1 MDIYTAVALISALF
15 FFFLSC
21 FLIVVLIRTQLCLH
35 SEKVNSGDLSKRIKS
50 LTRNLMS
57 LIQKKEDL
65 ERVNEMRSK
74 FISVVAH
81 DLKQPLTL
89 INGYS
94 SLLRE
99 NLGADDLKILDNI
112 DKASRNIEKLTNDL
126 ADVSASERGK
136 VRLTFSYFVFN
147 DLIAGIFKQY
157 QAVAEQKEINLT
169 LIDYPEDIVIEADR
183 FRLEQVFNNL
193 LSNALKFTGP
203 GGAVDIKYSLEGDSV
218 KILIKDD
225 GLGIT
230 HADRIKIFD
239 KFQQSDFIEDDFK
252 RQGWGLGLAIADEI
266 VTGHGGVIGADS
278 ADRGAGSTFWVM
290 LPLEHK

>member
-1 MDIYTAVALISALF
+1 M
-15 FFFLSC
+15 
-21 FLIVVLIRTQLCLH
+21 
-35 SEKVNSGDLSKRIKS
+35 
-50 LTRNLMS
+50 
-57 LIQKKEDL
+57 
-65 ERVNEMRSK
+65 
-74 FISVVAH
+74 
-81 DLKQPLTL
+81 
-89 INGYS
+89 
-94 SLLRE
+94 
-99 NLGADDLKILDNI
+99 
-112 DKASRNIEKLTNDL
+112 

-278 ADRGAGSTFWVM
+278 ADRGAGSTFWVV

>member
-1 MDIYTAVALISALF
+1 MDIYTAVTLISALF

-21 FLIVVLIRTQLCLH
+21 FLIVVLIRTQLRLH
-35 SEKVNSGDLSKRIKS
+35 AEKVNSGDLSKRIKS

-57 LIQKKEDL
+57 TIQKKEDL
-65 ERVNEMRSK
+65 ERVNEMRSR

-99 NLGADDLKILDNI
+99 NLSADDLKILDNI
-112 DKASRNIEKLTNDL
+112 DKASGSIERLTNDL
-126 ADVSASERGK
+126 ADVSAAERGS
-136 VRLTFSYFVFN
+136 VRLCFSRFVFN
-147 DLIAGIFKQY
+147 DLISEIFKQY
-157 QAVAEQKEINLT
+157 RAVAEHKEITLN
-169 LIDYPEDIVIEADR
+169 LIDYPEEISIEADR

-203 GGAVDIKYSLEGDSV
+203 GGTVEIKYSLEDNAV

-230 HADRIKIFD
+230 HPERTKIFG
-239 KFQQSDFIEDDFK
+239 KFQQSDFIEEDFK
-252 RQGWGLGLAIADEI
+252 KQGWGLGLAIAEEI
-266 VTGHGGVIGADS
+266 VAGHGGIIGADS
-278 ADRGAGSTFWVM
+278 ADRGAGSTFWVV
-290 LPLEHK
+290 LPLSR

>member
-1 MDIYTAVALISALF
+1 MDIYTAAALISALF

-21 FLIVVLIRTQLCLH
+21 FLIVVLIRTELRLH
-35 SEKVNSGDLSKRIKS
+35 TEKVHSGDLGKRIKS
-50 LTRNLMS
+50 LTRNLMGT
-57 LIQKKEDL
+57 IQKKEDL

-94 SLLRE
+94 SLLRD
-99 NLGADDLKILDNI
+99 NLGKEDLKLLDNI

-126 ADVSASERGK
+126 SDVSSAERGK
-136 VRLTFSYFVFN
+136 VRLTFTRFVFN
-147 DLIAGIFKQY
+147 DLISGIFKQY
-157 QAVAEQKEINLT
+157 QAVAEHKEINLT
-169 LIDYPEDIVIEADR
+169 LIDYPEEIVIEADR

-193 LSNALKFTGP
+193 LSNALKFTGQ
-203 GGAVDIKYSLEGDSV
+203 GGSVDIKYSLEGNSV

-225 GLGIT
+225 GVGIT
-230 HADRIKIFD
+230 HIDRSKIFN

-266 VTGHGGVIGADS
+266 VAGHGGVIGADS
-278 ADRGAGSTFWVM
+278 ADRGAGSTFWVV
-290 LPLEHK
+290 LPLTH

>member
-1 MDIYTAVALISALF
+1 
-15 FFFLSC
+15 
-21 FLIVVLIRTQLCLH
+21 
-35 SEKVNSGDLSKRIKS
+35 
-50 LTRNLMS
+50 
-57 LIQKKEDL
+57 
-65 ERVNEMRSK
+65 MRSK

-89 INGYS
+89 ICGYS

-136 VRLTFSYFVFN
+136 VRLTFSCFVFN

-157 QAVAEQKEINLT
+157 QAVAEQKGINLM

-266 VTGHGGVIGADS
+266 VTGHGGIIGADS
-278 ADRGAGSTFWVM
+278 ADRGAGSTFWVV